1 MAHGNTQD
9 KLARAVKKMVHNDNF
24 LELVV
29 EGSMTER
36 ESKFLDRL
44 LDLLHWDEALVDGA
58 MTKSEKAMREL
69 NDAIAELKKL
79 LKDQLKNNNFS
90 HPCTFGCCSG
100 GEQTGVS
107 WTVRF
112 SVL

>member
-1 MAHGNTQD
+1 
-9 KLARAVKKMVHNDNF
+9 MVQNDNF
-24 LELVV
+24 LEIVV

-58 MTKSEKAMREL
+58 LTRSDKAKKEL

-79 LKDQLKNNNFS
+79 LN
-90 HPCTFGCCSG
+90 
-100 GEQTGVS
+100 
-107 WTVRF
+107 R
-112 SVL
+112 